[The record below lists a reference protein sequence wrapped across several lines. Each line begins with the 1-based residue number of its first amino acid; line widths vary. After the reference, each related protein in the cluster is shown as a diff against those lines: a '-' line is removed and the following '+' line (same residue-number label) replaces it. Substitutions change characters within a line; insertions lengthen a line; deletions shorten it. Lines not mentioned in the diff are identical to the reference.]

1 MRNSWSYILGSHYYQ
16 LWLDIYDLKGRLI
29 VEQIVAGN
37 STKRLVPISKRCHL
51 KIEDNK
57 ILQVL
62 YA

>member
-1 MRNSWSYILGSHYYQ
+1 MRNSWHYIQGSDYYQ
-16 LWLDIYDLKGRLI
+16 LWLDIYDIQGRLI
-29 VEQIVAGN
+29 IEQIVVGN

-57 ILQVL
+57 ILEVL